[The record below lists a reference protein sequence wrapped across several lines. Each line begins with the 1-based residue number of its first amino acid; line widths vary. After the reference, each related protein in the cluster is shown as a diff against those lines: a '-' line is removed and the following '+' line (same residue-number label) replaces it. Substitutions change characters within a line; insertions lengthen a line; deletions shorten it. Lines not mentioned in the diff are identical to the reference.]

1 MSMNARSYDME
12 SREITKRKLYDI
24 AEGMEKITDCKFDL
38 EYVDGYEPI
47 INDPGIVDLV
57 ISACRKNMGEDS
69 VKIGEYDE
77 GSDDFSYYMNATG
90 TSGAFTSA
98 GMDGSSDWR
107 FKTHLANLPIYYEY
121 KDKGINSTDAIE
133 GTYLDNYKQIWD
145 LYITDSTCDPGMLS
159 SKTGDEAESE
169 FGMEEAVFI

>member
-24 AEGMEKITDCKFDL
+24 AEEMEKITDCKFDL

-90 TSGAFTSA
+90 TSGAYFFLLS
-98 GMDGSSDWR
+98 GHESHENRSR
-107 FKTHLANLPIYYEY
+107 ELLVCSY
-121 KDKGINSTDAIE
+121 GISELEIIVFE
-133 GTYLDNYKQIWD
+133 LCYLR
-145 LYITDSTCDPGMLS
+145 
-159 SKTGDEAESE
+159 
-169 FGMEEAVFI
+169 

>member
-77 GSDDFSYYMNATG
+77 NATG
-90 TSGAFTSA
+90 TSGAYFFLLSGHEREECFVNHHPRFT
-98 GMDGSSDWR
+98 W
-107 FKTHLANLPIYYEY
+107 K
-121 KDKGINSTDAIE
+121 
-133 GTYLDNYKQIWD
+133 
-145 LYITDSTCDPGMLS
+145 
-159 SKTGDEAESE
+159 
-169 FGMEEAVFI
+169 EEAMKIGVESYLSVLMEYLN

>member
-38 EYVDGYEPI
+38 EFV
-47 INDPGIVDLV
+47 DPGIVDLV

-90 TSGAFTSA
+90 TSGAYFFLLSGHEREEGFVNHHPRFT
-98 GMDGSSDWR
+98 W
-107 FKTHLANLPIYYEY
+107 K
-121 KDKGINSTDAIE
+121 
-133 GTYLDNYKQIWD
+133 
-145 LYITDSTCDPGMLS
+145 
-159 SKTGDEAESE
+159 
-169 FGMEEAVFI
+169 EEAMKIGVESYLSVLMEYLN

>member
-1 MSMNARSYDME
+1 MDIDME
-12 SREITKRKLYDI
+12 SREITKRKRYDI

-90 TSGAFTSA
+90 TSGAYFFLLS
-98 GMDGSSDWR
+98 GHEREECFVIS
-107 FKTHLANLPIYYEY
+107 
-121 KDKGINSTDAIE
+121 
-133 GTYLDNYKQIWD
+133 LDSI
-145 LYITDSTCDPGMLS
+145 S
-159 SKTGDEAESE
+159 
-169 FGMEEAVFI
+169 

>member
-1 MSMNARSYDME
+1 MIQQKE
-12 SREITKRKLYDI
+12 WK
-24 AEGMEKITDCKFDL
+24 KFDL

-90 TSGAFTSA
+90 TSGAYFFLLSGHEREECFVNHHPRFT
-98 GMDGSSDWR
+98 W
-107 FKTHLANLPIYYEY
+107 K
-121 KDKGINSTDAIE
+121 
-133 GTYLDNYKQIWD
+133 
-145 LYITDSTCDPGMLS
+145 
-159 SKTGDEAESE
+159 
-169 FGMEEAVFI
+169 EEAMKIGVESYLSVLMEYLNQKLQFSSCVTYGKKRYTARLLVLVVAFAE

>member
-1 MSMNARSYDME
+1 MQVGTAVNIIAGQATMSMNARSYDME

-90 TSGAFTSA
+90 TSGAYFFLLSGHEREECFVNHHSRFT
-98 GMDGSSDWR
+98 W
-107 FKTHLANLPIYYEY
+107 K
-121 KDKGINSTDAIE
+121 
-133 GTYLDNYKQIWD
+133 
-145 LYITDSTCDPGMLS
+145 
-159 SKTGDEAESE
+159 
-169 FGMEEAVFI
+169 EEAMKIGVESYLSVLMEYLN